1 MNCTCSNRI
10 GGCFTSY
17 ALEMQ
22 RILYPGLGKTI
33 SLPIPDFF
41 TTLPDLEI
49 EPETRKCGNCVTKQ
63 CCIICGKCDGC
74 DC

>member
-1 MNCTCSNRI
+1 MNDIFGKKI
-10 GGCFTSY
+10 GGCLTDY
-17 ALEMQ
+17 ALRSMMMAN
-22 RILYPGLGKTI
+22 PGMGKKNGFTV
-33 SLPIPDFF
+33 PDFP
-41 TTLPDLEI
+41 LHDLGI

>member
-1 MNCTCSNRI
+1 MNCTCRKQT
-10 GGCFTSY
+10 GGCLACY
-17 ALEMQ
+17 ALESM
-22 RILYPGLGKTI
+22 RMANPGMGKTFD
-33 SLPIPDFF
+33 LPMPDFP
-41 TTLPDLEI
+41 LPDLVI